1 MITAAQ
7 ARAKT
12 NEVNTVN
19 LRAPVEQ
26 VYGQILEAARS
37 GLGTTL
43 ITISPFTFPP
53 AGSTDP
59 ASASFLNELAS
70 GGFGLFAEVGED
82 GWTRLRITW

>member
-12 NEVNTVN
+12 DEVNTVN
-19 LRAPVEQ
+19 TRAPVEQ

-43 ITISPFTFPP
+43 ITIPPFVFPP

-59 ASASFLNELAS
+59 AVAPFLNELNA
-70 GGFGLFAEVGED
+70 GGFILTAEVGED
-82 GWTRLRITW
+82 GWTRLRVTW